1 MSLLINDDFCSRSSQ
16 RFRTLREG
24 KRRDLPASGGLGEKT
39 INQQAH
45 KWRHKMDRMKI
56 LLVDDEQEFVTTL
69 AERLELRNM
78 NVSIATD
85 GEAAL
90 GFVENDPPQVVVL
103 DVMMPGLSGLEVLE
117 KIKAMDSKIQVI
129 LLTGH
134 GATKDG
140 IRGMQLGAFD
150 YLIKPIDIDELIEKL
165 NEAIKSMA

>member
-1 MSLLINDDFCSRSSQ
+1 M
-16 RFRTLREG
+16 E
-24 KRRDLPASGGLGEKT
+24 P
-39 INQQAH
+39 
-45 KWRHKMDRMKI
+45 MKI

-78 NVSIATD
+78 KVMIAMS
-85 GEAAL
+85 GESAL
-90 GFVENDPPQVVVL
+90 GFVETDPPQVVVL
-103 DVMMPGLSGLEVLE
+103 DVMMPGLGGLEVLE

-165 NEAIKSMA
+165 NEAMKKTA